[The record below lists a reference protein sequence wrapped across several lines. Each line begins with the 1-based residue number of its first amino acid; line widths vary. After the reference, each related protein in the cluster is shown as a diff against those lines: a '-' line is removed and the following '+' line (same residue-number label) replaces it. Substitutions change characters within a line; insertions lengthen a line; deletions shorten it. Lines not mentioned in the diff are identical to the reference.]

1 MNSHIHNIKLGGLK
15 IADNEQGFA
24 AVGKFIFVAPGD
36 VKPNRIT
43 AAEVKYKSQVVFRQ
57 PTEAE

>member
-1 MNSHIHNIKLGGLK
+1 MFKVHDRSSMT
-15 IADNEQGFA
+15 ANEQGFA

>member
-1 MNSHIHNIKLGGLK
+1 MTINMVLVRV
-15 IADNEQGFA
+15 AYNEQGFA

>member
-1 MNSHIHNIKLGGLK
+1 MRLL
-15 IADNEQGFA
+15 IAAYEQGFA